1 MNMDPNTEDAADA
14 RHEPRNPF
22 FAEPGDHI
30 GNASREHGPSI
41 EMPERGKA
49 QHYHP
54 GGYVTPIDSGA
65 DGHYVPEAMRVTE
78 VPPAMYGRHGL
89 QWRGGPGFELQ
100 DIGRSFTNPEVLED
114 MHEVDLRTILA
125 HLDAAAR
132 GVMREL
138 DVRGLGGRAGGR

>member
-78 VPPAMYGRHGL
+78 VPPMTHSFIGL
-89 QWRGGPGFELQ
+89 SFSLDGISSLV

-138 DVRGLGGRAGGR
+138 DVRGLGGRAAGR